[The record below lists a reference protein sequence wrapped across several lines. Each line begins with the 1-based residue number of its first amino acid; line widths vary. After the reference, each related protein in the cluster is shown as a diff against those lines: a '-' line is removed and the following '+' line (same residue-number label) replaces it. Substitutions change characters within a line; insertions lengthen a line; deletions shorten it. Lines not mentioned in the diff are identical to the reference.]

1 MGNRLY
7 TVKQILEADIYEIV
21 DLEVKISTES
31 QSKQSVM
38 KNQVSM
44 QKIDTIV
51 ADDNDTIKLMLWEQ
65 LIDSVPTGLSYH
77 FNNLTISVFDD
88 KKFVNSNGLTTVEP
102 IDDITTHMESPEMKN
117 RLLVGH

>member
-7 TVKQILEADIYEIV
+7 TVKQILEADMYEIV

-44 QKIDTIV
+44 QKID
-51 ADDNDTIKLMLWEQ
+51 
-65 LIDSVPTGLSYH
+65 
-77 FNNLTISVFDD
+77 
-88 KKFVNSNGLTTVEP
+88 
-102 IDDITTHMESPEMKN
+102 
-117 RLLVGH
+117 LL